1 MNDFTEDDLSKALGD
16 QIEKDVDPVTK
27 DLLEEE
33 NQDKQDE
40 QQPADANPKGDD
52 SADPDAGD
60 QKPDDAN
67 PDQPDKKDP
76 DPDANADPAKGD
88 EPADTEPKDTEPADT
103 EPELIMGKFKN
114 QDALIE
120 AYKNLEKKLGEK
132 AQETQ
137 EIKQVTSDEFD
148 LAVKQKIAE
157 ENWKIVDRAFDTIAN
172 PEDAKEAQFLLNQF
186 KKTGDGAYLEQA
198 RGYLDKRVDRKLE
211 VDTMNMAA
219 TITQRAN
226 ARRQEILLKPLSD
239 ELDKMAE
246 EDPEFMNDE
255 QNQNLMAMAIKLN
268 PSTVNVRSVKKTI
281 QDYGKSQYTKGY
293 EAAKKEFAK
302 QVEQKAVSVKTTPK
316 ATPAPEPKKDISNM
330 SIEDQ
335 LKDEYKDMEL
345 F

>member
-16 QIEKDVDPVTK
+16 QVEPENDPVTK

-33 NQDKQDE
+33 KQDE
-40 QQPADANPKGDD
+40 QQPADTEPKADEV
-52 SADPDAGD
+52 ADPAKDET
-60 QKPDDAN
+60 KPDDAN
-67 PDQPDKKDP
+67 PDQPDNNEPKPDEVTDP
-76 DPDANADPAKGD
+76 EKAD
-88 EPADTEPKDTEPADT
+88 EPKDTEPVET
-103 EPELIMGKFKN
+103 EPELIMGKFKS

-148 LAVKQKIAE
+148 KAVDQKIVE
-157 ENWKIVDRAFDTIAN
+157 ENIKIVNKAFETITD
-172 PEDAKEAQFLLNQF
+172 PEKAKEAQYLWSQAQR
-186 KKTGDGAYLEQA
+186 TGNAELFEQA
-198 RGYLDKRVDRKLE
+198 RSYLDSRVDRRLE
-211 VDTMNMAA
+211 AEMMNTAA
-219 TITQRAN
+219 QIRMKAN
-226 ARRQEILLKPLSD
+226 AHKEQIMMKPLAD

-268 PSTVNVRSVKKTI
+268 PATVNVRAVKKTI
-281 QDYGKSQYTKGY
+281 QDYGKTQYDKGY

-302 QVEQKAVSVKTTPK
+302 QAEQKAVSVKTTPK
-316 ATPAPEPKKDISNM
+316 VVQPEPKKNVADL

-335 LKDEYKDMEL
+335 LKEEYKDMEL

>member
-16 QIEKDVDPVTK
+16 QVEPENDPVTK

-33 NQDKQDE
+33 KQDE
-40 QQPADANPKGDD
+40 QQPADTEPKADEV
-52 SADPDAGD
+52 ADPAKDET
-60 QKPDDAN
+60 KPDDAN
-67 PDQPDKKDP
+67 PDQPDNTEPKTDEV
-76 DPDANADPAKGD
+76 ADPEK
-88 EPADTEPKDTEPADT
+88 ADEPKDTEPVET
-103 EPELIMGKFKN
+103 EPELIMGKFKS

-148 LAVKQKIAE
+148 KAVDQKIVE
-157 ENWKIVDRAFDTIAN
+157 ENVKIINKAFETITD
-172 PEDAKEAQFLLNQF
+172 PEKAKEAQYLWSQAQ
-186 KKTGDGAYLEQA
+186 KTGNAELFEQA
-198 RGYLDKRVDRKLE
+198 RGYLDSRVDRRLE
-211 VDTMNMAA
+211 AEMMNTASQIRMK
-219 TITQRAN
+219 AN
-226 ARRQEILLKPLSD
+226 AHKEQIMMRPLAD

-268 PSTVNVRSVKKTI
+268 PATVNVRVVKKTI
-281 QDYGKSQYTKGY
+281 QDYGKTQYDKGY

-302 QVEQKAVSVKTTPK
+302 QAEQKAVSVKTTPK
-316 ATPAPEPKKDISNM
+316 VVQPEPKKNVADL

-335 LKDEYKDMEL
+335 LKEEYKDMEL